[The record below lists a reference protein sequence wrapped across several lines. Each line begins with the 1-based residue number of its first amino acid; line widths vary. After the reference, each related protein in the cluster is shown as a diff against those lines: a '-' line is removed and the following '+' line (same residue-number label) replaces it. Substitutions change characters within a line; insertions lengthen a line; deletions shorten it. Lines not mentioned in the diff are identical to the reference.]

1 MADAPAPATTPPKV
15 TPLTHTTKRGFA
27 AASMVLGIW
36 GTLTFWWYPYGLGI
50 ASAATAFALISIVMG
65 WRAGKEGQHLAWFG
79 LLFGATG
86 AGAAVMAYRAVQ
98 LAFEETPPPIV
109 SVWWPF

>member
-1 MADAPAPATTPPKV
+1 MADAPASPATPAKT

-27 AASMVLGIW
+27 ASSMVLGIW
-36 GTLTFWWYPYGLGI
+36 GALTFWWYPYGLCV
-50 ASAATAFALISIVMG
+50 AATATAFALISIVMG

-79 LLFGATG
+79 LLFGGTG
-86 AGAAVMAYRAVQ
+86 VGAAITAYRFVQ
-98 LAFEETPPPIV
+98 LAFEETPPPII